1 MNCSNCGEVVDFE
14 RAEFLLSTHRQ
25 ITCLSCSKEPRK
37 TGLMDYSHKTAPQL
51 VLLPED
57 PEVKRIAM
65 RAFCRAR

>member
-1 MNCSNCGEVVDFE
+1 VNCSNCGDVVDFE

-25 ITCLSCSKEPRK
+25 ITCLSCSKETKK

-57 PEVKRIAM
+57 PEIKRIAR

>member
-1 MNCSNCGEVVDFE
+1 MKCFNCGEMVDFE
-14 RAEFLLSTHRQ
+14 RGEFLLSTKRK
-25 ITCLSCSKEPRK
+25 ITCLDCSSETKK

-57 PEVKRIAM
+57 EEIKRIAM